1 MPFKPLSSVHLLY
14 GTACSALLTSTLLV
28 LPAQAQPGKQIEN
41 QQTTSVSLV
50 NRSADLALGRR
61 FSSPLFDLNQQF
73 NEAEVIPEES
83 PQPELLLVNSR
94 ATKKL
99 NSAVKRGDIKVI
111 RSLIDDGAD
120 VNNKDKNNW
129 TPLHLA
135 SKRGYVKIV
144 KILIDAGA
152 NLSLSNQISKTT
164 GNDQKGSNPINLAI
178 QYNHNETAKL
188 LINEMS
194 KFIVDTGN
202 NVNSKD
208 KNGWTPLHF
217 MAMFSDDT
225 EKVKA
230 LIDSEAD
237 VNAMDNEGFTPLHMV
252 GNVGIAQLLIDA
264 EADVNAMSNEGFTPL
279 HTISNVGIAQL
290 LIDADAN
297 VNTIDNYGDTPLH
310 HAKNVRIAQ
319 LLIDAGSNVR
329 AVNNKGFK
337 PVDSAY
343 KSGRSG
349 VERMLAGLDG
359 PSSVRA
365 EDDRERE
372 RQARMAALEAERQAS
387 EAERQASEAR
397 RQLTEAEEAETYR
410 SYISYMRNCLAI
422 ESLYSDKELI
432 EKYKKYQTNNYSVE
446 FYIKDC
452 IEKYYGQ

>member
-1 MPFKPLSSVHLLY
+1 MPFKPLSSVHLVY
-14 GTACSALLTSTLLV
+14 GTACSTLLTSALLV
-28 LPAQAQPGKQIEN
+28 LPAQAQPGKQIED

-50 NRSADLALGRR
+50 NRSADLALARS

-73 NEAEVIPEES
+73 NEAEAISEES
-83 PQPELLLVNSR
+83 PQPELLLANSR

-99 NSAVKRGDIKVI
+99 NSAVKRGNIKVV
-111 RSLIDDGAD
+111 RSSIDDGAD

-194 KFIVDTGN
+194 QFIIDTGN

-208 KNGWTPLHF
+208 KNGWTPLYL
-217 MAMFSDDT
+217 MAMFSDDM

-230 LIDSEAD
+230 LIDAGAD
-237 VNAMDNEGFTPLHMV
+237 VD
-252 GNVGIAQLLIDA
+252 
-264 EADVNAMSNEGFTPL
+264 AMSNEGFTPL
-279 HTISNVGIAQL
+279 HTVSDVGIAQL
-290 LIDADAN
+290 FIDTDAN
-297 VNTIDNYGDTPLH
+297 VNAIDNYGSTPLH
-310 HAKNVRIAQ
+310 YAKNVRIAQ
-319 LLIDAGSNVR
+319 LFIDAGANVR

-372 RQARMAALEAERQAS
+372 RQARMAALEAERQAF

-410 SYISYMRNCLAI
+410 SYISYMRNCLAA
-422 ESLYSDKELI
+422 EYRYNDKELI
-432 EKYKKYQTNNYSVE
+432 EELKKHQRGDYVRHST
-446 FYIKDC
+446 KDC
-452 IEKYYGQ
+452 IEEYYGQ

>member
-1 MPFKPLSSVHLLY
+1 M
-14 GTACSALLTSTLLV
+14 
-28 LPAQAQPGKQIEN
+28 
-41 QQTTSVSLV
+41 
-50 NRSADLALGRR
+50 ALGRR

-73 NEAEVIPEES
+73 NEAEAIPEES
-83 PQPELLLVNSR
+83 PYPELLLANSR

-99 NSAVKRGDIKVI
+99 NSAVKRGNIKVV
-111 RSLIDDGAD
+111 RSSINDGAD

-129 TPLHLA
+129 TPLHFA

-194 KFIVDTGN
+194 QFIIDTGN

-208 KNGWTPLHF
+208 KNDWTPLHL
-217 MAMFSDDT
+217 MAMFSDDM

-230 LIDSEAD
+230 LIDAGAD
-237 VNAMDNEGFTPLHMV
+237 VDAMTNEGSTPLHMV
-252 GNVGIAQLLIDA
+252 SDVGIAQLLIDA
-264 EADVNAMSNEGFTPL
+264 GADVNAMSNEGFTLL
-279 HTISNVGIAQL
+279 HTISDVGIAQL

-297 VNTIDNYGDTPLH
+297 VNAIDNYGNTPLH
-310 HAKNVRIAQ
+310 YVKNVRIAQ

-432 EKYKKYQTNNYSVE
+432 EEYKKYQTDNRVDFS
-446 FYIKDC
+446 IKSC
-452 IEKYYGQ
+452 IEKYQGQ